1 MSGMFTKRKLR
12 NSNRRWQRKML
23 PMQVR
28 SLEQIA
34 HDLANKAE
42 RLVITSMVQWAAIL
56 VLMLVVIYLLEVR

>member
-1 MSGMFTKRKLR
+1 MSDMFTKRKLR

-23 PMQVR
+23 PVQVR

-34 HDLANKAE
+34 YHLANKAE

-56 VLMLVVIYLLEVR
+56 VLLLLVIYLMEVR